1 GHRHSRA
8 VPASDGQ
15 SPAGRAV
22 CHSWRVRSLSRERS
36 FPRLSRVCLGS
47 AGALELSRRA
57 GAEPQQ
63 RGPGQQPPRSREE
76 GSLSAEQGNIAVNA
90 SSGSSCAAAEPR
102 VTRTV
107 PPHIV
112 RDFGLVEYEP
122 TWRAMQ
128 RFTDERGPDT
138 PDEIWFLEHPP
149 VFTLGMN
156 ASRDHVLAPGDIPVV
171 QIDRGGQV
179 TYHGPGQLVVYPLVD
194 LRRAG
199 LGVRDIVTALE
210 RSVIDYAAELGIV
223 AECRRNAPGV
233 YVEGRK
239 LASVGIRVRRG
250 ATYHGIALNV
260 SVDLEPFRRI
270 NPCGY
275 AGLEMT
281 RLADLSNVGSV
292 RAAAEALKP
301 HLLRQLYGHS

>member
-1 GHRHSRA
+1 
-8 VPASDGQ
+8 
-15 SPAGRAV
+15 
-22 CHSWRVRSLSRERS
+22 
-36 FPRLSRVCLGS
+36 
-47 AGALELSRRA
+47 
-57 GAEPQQ
+57 
-63 RGPGQQPPRSREE
+63 
-76 GSLSAEQGNIAVNA
+76 LSAEHANVAVNA
-90 SSGSSCAAAEPR
+90 GAGGSCAAASAPR
-102 VTRTV
+102 AVRPV
-107 PPHIV
+107 PPYIV
-112 RDFGLVEYEP
+112 RAFGIVEYEP

-138 PDEIWFLEHPP
+138 ADEIWLLEHPP

-210 RSVIDYAAELGIV
+210 RSVIDYAADLGVV
-223 AECRRNAPGV
+223 AECRRGAPGV

-250 ATYHGIALNV
+250 ASYHGMALNV
-260 SVDLEPFRRI
+260 SADLEPFRRI

-275 AGLEMT
+275 PGLEMT
-281 RLADLSNVGSV
+281 QLVDLSRVSSV
-292 RAAAEALKP
+292 SVAAEGLKP
-301 HLLRQLYGHS
+301 HLLRHLYGRS